1 MEKSDKFDHALLGAL
16 FQNSQSLILLTLL
29 DFFVLL
35 QIFLSFFL
43 LRSRLARLANGL
55 LSLWLCL
62 TLDG

>member
-1 MEKSDKFDHALLGAL
+1 MEKSDKFDHPLLGAL